1 MKILLSPSES
11 KQNPAEIIKCN
22 ERGVCLID
30 DVMWGGKN
38 ARNAHIQSYL
48 STLQNALDDELCK
61 VFGTKRLSLETLGLC
76 SEILDSPRIQAIELY
91 NGVAYKALDFCSLDS
106 SAQGFLLDSV
116 LITSNLFGLVRA
128 SDRLPFYHLNQ
139 NYKSSTL
146 SLRKLY
152 QAQQEE
158 IDEFLSTEVDE
169 TIVDLRA
176 QVYVK
181 AYPIKLPHYT
191 LNFPSR
197 VSHQAKY
204 HRGLALRELA
214 LFYASIVGMSDLA
227 EKLRYYIST
236 NFAYSTSC

>member
-11 KQNPAEIIKCN
+11 KWNPAEIIGDDKC
-22 ERGVCLID
+22 GASLLD

-38 ARNAHIQSYL
+38 ARNAHIQAYL

-61 VFGTKRLSLETLGLC
+61 VFGTKVLSLETLKLC
-76 SEILDSPRIQAIELY
+76 SEILSSPRIQAIELY
-91 NGVAYKALDFCSLDS
+91 NGVAYKALDFGSLDS

-139 NYKSSTL
+139 NYRSSTL
-146 SLRKLY
+146 SLRKIY

-158 IDEFLSTEVDE
+158 IDGLLSAEANE
-169 TIVDLRA
+169 IIIDLRA

-191 LNFPSR
+191 LNLPSK

-214 LFYASIVGMSDLA
+214 LFYASIVGAPDLA
-227 EKLRYYIST
+227 DKLRYYISA
-236 NFAYSTSC
+236 NFTRT